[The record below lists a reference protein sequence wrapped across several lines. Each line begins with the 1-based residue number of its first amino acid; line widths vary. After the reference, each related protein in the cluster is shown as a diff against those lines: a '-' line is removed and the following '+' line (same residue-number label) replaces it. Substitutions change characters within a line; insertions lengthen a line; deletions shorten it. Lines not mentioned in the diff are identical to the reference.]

1 MRRIISKNPFTGEI
15 RKEYDFI
22 TKDELDK
29 KILKA
34 EEAFKIQAKR
44 TIQERAKIIGNLGKV
59 FSSNDRKIAEMIT
72 Y

>member
-34 EEAFKIQAKR
+34 EEAFKIQGKR
-44 TIQERAKIIGNLGKV
+44 TIQ
-59 FSSNDRKIAEMIT
+59 
-72 Y
+72 